1 MTESAPL
8 VSIIL
13 PVFNAAS
20 YLGEA
25 IDSILAQSFS
35 DWELIAVDDASSD
48 NSAAILEDYA
58 AADSRIRV
66 FRNEINLGVG
76 GTLDRA
82 ISESRGQYIARM
94 DADDICSPDRVAVQ
108 LKHLQQNPEVIAV
121 GGQIREMQENG
132 ETIRIKSFPTEP
144 EEVYTMMFL
153 CVPIQHPALMV
164 NRAALPEGFNW
175 YEGWSVG
182 EDSNLF
188 FKLTQF
194 GKLSNVPELILSYRV
209 CDGGN
214 FLRNIRATFRN
225 TYRARCRAL
234 RNYGYHASAKA
245 QVINHLQFLLI
256 HLIPERL
263 AWRLYNFARRFMLRT
278 RRAKP

>member
-1 MTESAPL
+1 MTESAPV

-13 PVFNAAS
+13 PVYNAAP

-25 IDSILAQSFS
+25 IDSIRVQSFD
-35 DWELIAVDDASSD
+35 DWELIAIDDASAD
-48 NSAAILEDYA
+48 NSAAILDGYA
-58 AADSRIRV
+58 TADSRIRV
-66 FRNEINLGVG
+66 FRNETNLGVG

-82 ISESRGQYIARM
+82 ILRSRGQFIARM
-94 DADDICSPDRVAVQ
+94 DADDVCTTDRLAVQ
-108 LKHLQQNPEVIAV
+108 LTYLRQNPDVIAV

-132 ETIRIKSFPTEP
+132 ETIRIKSFPTDP
-144 EEVYTMMFL
+144 DEVYAMMFL

-164 NRAALPEGFNW
+164 NRAALPDGFNW

-182 EDSNLF
+182 EDTNLF

-194 GKLSNVPELILSYRV
+194 GELSNVPELILSYRV
-209 CDGGN
+209 CDNGN

-234 RNYGYHASAKA
+234 REYGYRASVKA
-245 QVINHLQFLLI
+245 RLINHVPYLLI
-256 HLIPERL
+256 HLVPERL
-263 AWRLYNFARRFMLRT
+263 AWRLYSFARKFMWRA
-278 RRAKP
+278 RRADP

>member
-1 MTESAPL
+1 MTESAPV

-13 PVFNAAS
+13 PVYNAAP

-25 IDSILAQSFS
+25 IDSIRVQSFD
-35 DWELIAVDDASSD
+35 DWELIAIDDASAD
-48 NSAAILEDYA
+48 NSAAILDGYA
-58 AADSRIRV
+58 TADSRIRV
-66 FRNEINLGVG
+66 FRNETNLGVG

-82 ISESRGQYIARM
+82 ILRSRGQFIARM
-94 DADDICSPDRVAVQ
+94 DADDVCTPDRLAVQ
-108 LKHLQQNPEVIAV
+108 LTYLRQNPDVIAV

-132 ETIRIKSFPTEP
+132 ETIRIKSFPTDP
-144 EEVYTMMFL
+144 DEVYAMMFL

-164 NRAALPEGFNW
+164 NRAALPDGFNW

-182 EDSNLF
+182 EDTNLF

-194 GKLSNVPELILSYRV
+194 GELSNVPELILSYRV
-209 CDGGN
+209 CDNGN

-234 RNYGYHASAKA
+234 REYGYRASVKA
-245 QVINHLQFLLI
+245 RLINHVQYLLI
-256 HLIPERL
+256 HLVPERL
-263 AWRLYNFARRFMLRT
+263 AWRLYSFARKFMWRA
-278 RRAKP
+278 RRADP

>member
-1 MTESAPL
+1 MTESAPV

-13 PVFNAAS
+13 PVYNAAP

-25 IDSILAQSFS
+25 IDSIRVQSFD
-35 DWELIAVDDASSD
+35 DWELIAIDDASAD
-48 NSAAILEDYA
+48 NSAAILDGYA
-58 AADSRIRV
+58 TADSRIRV
-66 FRNEINLGVG
+66 FRNETNLGVG

-82 ISESRGQYIARM
+82 ILRSRGQFIARM
-94 DADDICSPDRVAVQ
+94 DADDVCTPDRLAVQ
-108 LKHLQQNPEVIAV
+108 LTYLRQNPDVIAV

-132 ETIRIKSFPTEP
+132 ETIRIKSFPTDP
-144 EEVYTMMFL
+144 DEVYAMMFL

-164 NRAALPEGFNW
+164 NRAALPDGFNW

-182 EDSNLF
+182 EDTNLF

-194 GKLSNVPELILSYRV
+194 GALSNVPELILSYRV
-209 CDGGN
+209 CDNGN

-234 RNYGYHASAKA
+234 REYGYRASVKA
-245 QVINHLQFLLI
+245 RLINHVQYLLI
-256 HLIPERL
+256 HLVPERL
-263 AWRLYNFARRFMLRT
+263 AWRLYSFARKFMWRA
-278 RRAKP
+278 RRADP

>member
-1 MTESAPL
+1 MTESAPV

-13 PVFNAAS
+13 PVYNAAP

-25 IDSILAQSFS
+25 IDSIRVQSFD
-35 DWELIAVDDASSD
+35 DWELIAIDDASAD
-48 NSAAILEDYA
+48 NSAAILDGYA
-58 AADSRIRV
+58 TADSRIRV
-66 FRNEINLGVG
+66 FRNETNLGVG

-82 ISESRGQYIARM
+82 ILRSRGQFIARM
-94 DADDICSPDRVAVQ
+94 DADDVCTTDRLAVQ
-108 LKHLQQNPEVIAV
+108 LTYLRQNPDVIAV

-132 ETIRIKSFPTEP
+132 ETIRIKSFPTDP
-144 EEVYTMMFL
+144 DEVYAMMFL

-164 NRAALPEGFNW
+164 NRAALPDGFNW

-182 EDSNLF
+182 EDTNLF

-194 GKLSNVPELILSYRV
+194 GELSNVPELILSYRV
-209 CDGGN
+209 CDNGN

-234 RNYGYHASAKA
+234 REYGYRASVKA
-245 QVINHLQFLLI
+245 RLINHVQYLLI
-256 HLIPERL
+256 HLVPERL
-263 AWRLYNFARRFMLRT
+263 AWRLYSFARKFMWRA
-278 RRAKP
+278 RRADP